1 MGHVTYTNLKCILRN
16 STILAFQNCYIKAV
30 NRTHKYIAI
39 HINNYSRDVFNVS
52 MNIKVL
58 RFNHGYKPFFFD
70 ITFDACKYMKTQND
84 PIVNL
89 FFNSF
94 KHASNLNHTC
104 PFNHDIIV
112 DKLWTG
118 NHEVDFLKYLP
129 VPNGDYMLPF
139 TVYSNNLELL
149 TIQVFVHLTT

>member
-1 MGHVTYTNLKCILRN
+1 HVTFTNLKCGYKNKSIGQ
-16 STILAFQNCYIKAV
+16 FHHCHIKAV
-30 NRTHKYIAI
+30 NRTHKYVSLYGR
-39 HINNYSRDVFNVS
+39 HNMRNINNAT

-139 TVYSNNLELL
+139 TVYSNNLELI